1 MHVGNLSQVLKIAY
15 VFPNL
20 QLKSHLMQFTSITSS
35 LLNCGYAKHFNFY
48 LWCLQPYFCVFE
60 KGYSLLLASPP
71 MQVQIIS
78 DCSCKLHFY
87 SPGFPQLIHTLE
99 TEYTL

>member
-1 MHVGNLSQVLKIAY
+1 
-15 VFPNL
+15 
-20 QLKSHLMQFTSITSS
+20 MQFASITISS
-35 LLNCGYAKHFNFY
+35 LDYGFAKCFIFY
-48 LWCLQPYFCVFE
+48 LLCLQPYFCVFE
-60 KGYSLLLASPP
+60 KGYNLLPTSPP
-71 MQVQIIS
+71 MKVQMLS